1 MARARRLKRAAAEK
15 DLEDMIQITAMTNAI
30 QAINLNN
37 LL

>member
-1 MARARRLKRAAAEK
+1 MKRAAAEK